1 MTPAAARSWRRC
13 TGWRAWGR
21 PGTPARCTSR
31 SPSRRARPGRPN
43 VAGAAAAPAG
53 APARPLLCS
62 HVPASC
68 RLSAGRRCTRARAC
82 LPLAVAL
89 HTVVHFMHGGA
100 GRQCQPLCSR
110 AQTLAEHRRVAHF
123 FAWQSRAA
131 VPAPALISSPLQRC
145 KAWGASGP
153 ASAHYNAHI
162 TPYTLPYADPS
173 RGPAKSACV
182 CRSIARLL
190 MCTVPGAQ
198 KKAEHK
204 SEQALFHEVLL
215 GGRRPAA

>member
-1 MTPAAARSWRRC
+1 MHWLEGLGPPRDAGALHKSFAQQARAARAPQCGRC
-13 TGWRAWGR
+13 CGCPSERPCATAAVLICARVLQTLGRA
-21 PGTPARCTSR
+21 PMCSSARF
-31 SPSRRARPGRPN
+31 
-43 VAGAAAAPAG
+43 
-53 APARPLLCS
+53 
-62 HVPASC
+62 
-68 RLSAGRRCTRARAC
+68 
-82 LPLAVAL
+82 LPLVVAL

-110 AQTLAEHRRVAHF
+110 SQKLAEHRRVAPF

-145 KAWGASGP
+145 KACGASGP
-153 ASAHYNAHI
+153 VSAH
-162 TPYTLPYADPS
+162 TADPS
-173 RGPAKSACV
+173 RGPAKSAYV